1 MLFGKR
7 LRELRQEKDLTQKQL
22 AEIFNVDHTTIRDW
36 EIRGKQPSYETLCK
50 LAKFFEVTTDYLL
63 GLED

>member
-1 MLFGKR
+1 MLFGTR
-7 LRELRQEKDLTQKQL
+7 LRELRLEKNLTQKQL
-22 AEIFNVDHTTIRDW
+22 AEVFNVHHTSIRDW

-50 LAKFFEVTTDYLL
+50 LAKFFEVTADYIL